1 MPGPEYYKGKGSD
14 VVLDDAFDV
23 TSENGLQNK
32 VISQALAGGANYAQ
46 PSASLTNVSQV
57 VEVGTVLPSV
67 NLNVGFNQNDAGAA
81 TGYRI
86 EQDGQVIANS
96 AAHTV
101 TDLEIPLGS
110 IQFRGFVDH
119 EAGPVKENDLGI
131 EDTAGQIQAGTVQ
144 TPVRTITGKLK
155 IFFASA
161 ASIPSN
167 SAEVRNLAN
176 NVYADQNTISFLA
189 SAVNN
194 ILVYHESKN
203 LQSVTTANNET
214 LTGNFTTQTISV
226 ADAKGIL
233 RNYKISYQTSAL
245 PLNVVLTATFS

>member
-32 VISQALAGGANYAQ
+32 VISEALAGGANYAQ

-81 TGYRI
+81 TAYRI

-101 TDLEIPLGS
+101 INLEAILGN

-119 EAGPVKENDLGI
+119 AAGPVKENDLGI

-167 SAEVRNLAN
+167 SAEVRSLAN

-194 ILVYHESKN
+194 ILVVPESKT
-203 LQSVTTANNET
+203 LQSVVTANNET
-214 LTGNFTTQTISV
+214 LTGNFSMSTLTV
-226 ADAKGIL
+226 ADAKGVL
-233 RNYKISYQTSAL
+233 RTYRLYQQTSAL